1 MFTDSGIDYDKVDDY
16 TLALLYLVTSKEKF
30 GARAWKSFDWETMNR
45 LHEKG
50 FISNPKTKSLS
61 VALTDEGYARSR
73 ELFEGL
79 FTKPGDDGPHLP
91 RTDAQSA

>member
-1 MFTDSGIDYDKVDDY
+1 MQMEIDYGKVDDY

-50 FISNPKTKSLS
+50 SIGNPKSKARS
-61 VALTDEGYARSR
+61 VALSEQGYERARA
-73 ELFEGL
+73 LFESL
-79 FTKPGDDGPHLP
+79 FTRPSDPRTHLP